1 MVSIGGVNKNGG
13 RSVISNNS
21 SSNNNNNR
29 SSKSKVFTMLILGIG
44 LTVLLV
50 VYKVGSSGS
59 NGGPRGGGGGRSGT
73 TQKLVGSFVA
83 NGSDQRSAT
92 IDVEYGA
99 LDSNKDGEQKIRQ
112 ISLIGERNSGTRWTF
127 A

>member
-21 SSNNNNNR
+21 SSNNNNR
-29 SSKSKVFTMLILGIG
+29 SSKSKVFTMLILGVG

-59 NGGPRGGGGGRSGT
+59 NGGPRGGGGRSGT

>member
-1 MVSIGGVNKNGG
+1 
-13 RSVISNNS
+13 
-21 SSNNNNNR
+21 
-29 SSKSKVFTMLILGIG
+29 MLILGVG
-44 LTVLLV
+44 LTVLLA

-59 NGGPRGGGGGRSGT
+59 NGGPRGGGGGGRSGT

-99 LDSNKDGEQKIRQ
+99 LDSNTDGEQKIRQ